1 MAAENYFQAFGI
13 EPSYQINLRELKK
26 AYRDKQQQ
34 SHPDRFAHQDA
45 SVQRQAVQATA
56 LNNEMFQ
63 TLSSAVKRGHYLLG
77 LNGVD
82 FDIESYTV
90 TDTEMLINQLNYRE
104 QLNDFKQQKNFSSLM
119 NLLDAV
125 TEKQRKIETQL
136 ASLFGENTTGNAEQ
150 IKASLCELQFFNKL
164 ASEIELVEE
173 HLMD

>member
-1 MAAENYFQAFGI
+1 MY
-13 EPSYQINLRELKK
+13 Y
-26 AYRDKQQQ
+26 
-34 SHPDRFAHQDA
+34 
-45 SVQRQAVQATA
+45 
-56 LNNEMFQ
+56 
-63 TLSSAVKRGHYLLG
+63 
-77 LNGVD
+77 
-82 FDIESYTV
+82 
-90 TDTEMLINQLNYRE
+90 QLNYRE
-104 QLNDFKQQKNFSSLM
+104 QLNDFKKQKNLSSLM